1 MLQKVLEEQKALF
14 CQAHN
19 FYALENN
26 SVYDESF
33 ILPQETELIQERFRS
48 GEYTSLRV
56 GKIYVS
62 VVSGRGTLEIR
73 SANGDK
79 VQVSIDSSE
88 VSYVKELVLYD
99 VKSSDILIVS
109 GTLEVVFTYL

>member
-1 MLQKVLEEQKALF
+1 MFWGSLE
-14 CQAHN
+14 
-19 FYALENN
+19 
-26 SVYDESF
+26 V
-33 ILPQETELIQERFRS
+33 
-48 GEYTSLRV
+48 
-56 GKIYVS
+56 
-62 VVSGRGTLEIR
+62 R